1 MAHSKP
7 PSTPRRQISTRK
19 SISGHVVRTLPSG
32 PVRLGSEQVEVCGR
46 NHFLPLRTQA
56 TFYKGTNSTEPFIHA
71 ADGMQQQQYAWRCAQ
86 PSQYSRAHSQCF
98 APHPSQRSGHASH
111 GRPSTSRSTTALP
124 APGHARQCPQV
135 PPRTPTPASTHRNG
149 ACYPA
154 THGARRSAHRTEAAP
169 HAHACSSW
177 SGSTSHPLAP
187 TSRTAC
193 DGVSDQIAALSLPK
207 SNTSALLL
215 PHPT

>member
-1 MAHSKP
+1 MKNRISLILISSLLIISNVSAH
-7 PSTPRRQISTRK
+7 PS
-19 SISGHVVRTLPSG
+19 
-32 PVRLGSEQVEVCGR
+32 
-46 NHFLPLRTQA
+46 FFA
-56 TFYKGTNSTEPFIHA
+56 F
-71 ADGMQQQQYAWRCAQ
+71 CA
-86 PSQYSRAHSQCF
+86 
-98 APHPSQRSGHASH
+98 SQRSGQASQC
-111 GRPSTSRSTTALP
+111 RPSTRRSTTALP
-124 APGHARQCPQV
+124 APGRARQCPQV
-135 PPRTPTPASTHRNG
+135 PPRTPPPASTHRND

-154 THGARRSAHRTEAAP
+154 MYGARRSVRRAEAAP